1 MTSIMKNTGEL
12 KAESVEER
20 GSAFGFSAKE
30 LSVRLCSDS
39 EFAKIFMSEY
49 EVVQE
54 IVKHYKTQEKEKKAK
69 ERETVQKEKEE
80 AELTRL
86 KSVIAKIQEKDPDV
100 VLTPEDIKGS
110 DFFEDSTIKYIKEWV
125 KNYRASVKEQKEA
138 VKAEKLAKKEQREAA
153 KAKKAQEKAEKD
165 VATREK
171 LLAQLPKFIEQ
182 IDYVPEFDADE
193 QTFAELKELHT
204 RCKMLAQMKK
214 MAESV
219 VNVPDYDDETV
230 DQDTLKYMH
239 ARCKML
245 NQLKKLDVLL
255 DYDNE
260 QDNDA
265 LKTLIKDTKSA
276 AE

>member
-1 MTSIMKNTGEL
+1 MQQQPEPPTTQ
-12 KAESVEER
+12 
-20 GSAFGFSAKE
+20 
-30 LSVRLCSDS
+30 
-39 EFAKIFMSEY
+39 AKIKMEQ
-49 EVVQE
+49 VQS
-54 IVKHYKTQEKEKKAK
+54 KLDALKEKKVAEARQRHQVK
-69 ERETVQKEKEE
+69 VEKINAAVAVEF
-80 AELTRL
+80 
-86 KSVIAKIQEKDPDV
+86 K
-100 VLTPEDIKGS
+100 
-110 DFFEDSTIKYIKEWV
+110 
-125 KNYRASVKEQKEA
+125 KNQAA
-138 VKAEKLAKKEQREAA
+138 DAAA

-214 MAESV
+214 MTESV

-265 LKTLIKDTKSA
+265 LKTLIKDAKSA